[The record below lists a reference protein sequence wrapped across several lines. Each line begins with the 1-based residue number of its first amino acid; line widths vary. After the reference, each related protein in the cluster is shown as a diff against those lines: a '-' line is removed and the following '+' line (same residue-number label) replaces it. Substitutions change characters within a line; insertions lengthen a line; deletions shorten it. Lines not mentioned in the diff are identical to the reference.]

1 MADTYAPDVPRAPRE
16 LLTTAEVA
24 AQLGVSPR
32 RVSQLVVRRPD
43 FPRPYAIT
51 RGVRRSTGLR
61 LWRPEDIERWA
72 AEADRSVGRPAE
84 RETAR

>member
-1 MADTYAPDVPRAPRE
+1 MARE

-24 AQLGVSPR
+24 AELGISPQRVAQL
-32 RVSQLVVRRPD
+32 LDRRPD

-61 LWRPEDIERWA
+61 LWRPEDIARWA
-72 AEADRSVGRPAE
+72 TSADRSVGRPRSDRA
-84 RETAR
+84 